1 MKTGRHEAWREYGSG
16 ALWVLPG
23 ASMVAALVL
32 GALLS
37 TVRLSTDTP
46 LRHLLFQGT
55 EDDAR
60 TLLIGVVGA
69 VITIIAL
76 VLCLTLVALIFFL
89 DHLAHSIQIDRLM
102 AGIQR
107 HHRSHQPGAADL
119 GQVRAQAA
127 PLLTDGGT

>member
-1 MKTGRHEAWREYGSG
+1 MSPNAVAHRPTRVMSPLDLRVHREIRAAGRRGEAMKTGRHEAWREYASG

-60 TLLIGVVGA
+60 TLLIGVVG
-69 VITIIAL
+69 
-76 VLCLTLVALIFFL
+76 
-89 DHLAHSIQIDRLM
+89 
-102 AGIQR
+102 
-107 HHRSHQPGAADL
+107 
-119 GQVRAQAA
+119 
-127 PLLTDGGT
+127 